1 MRVLHFFKTYLPET
15 MGGIEQVI
23 FQLCQSTRP
32 FGVDSEVLT
41 LSVDPQPADVRVAD
55 HLVHRAR
62 LDLQIFSTGF
72 SWSVL
77 SRFRQLA
84 AQADLIHYHF
94 PWPFMDLLHFAARID
109 KPVVV
114 SYHSDIIRQK
124 YLLHLYAPLMHRFL
138 ARADRIVAASPNY
151 LETSTVLQR
160 YRDKTVVIPYGLDRA
175 SYPQPPLECLAGWRT
190 RLGERFFLFVGVM
203 RYYKGLHS
211 LLEAAQGTGYPVVI
225 VGAGPLEA
233 ELKAQAGRLGL
244 DNLFFLGRLG
254 DQDKVA
260 LLQLCTALVFPS
272 HLRSEAFGISLLE
285 AAMYGK
291 PMISCEI
298 GTGTSY
304 INVHGETGLVVPPAD
319 PPALREAMQVLWE
332 NPQQALEMGACAR
345 QRYERLFT
353 AERMGR
359 KMAQLYREVLAGR
372 ASQAKSGQ

>member
-32 FGVDSEVLT
+32 FGVDSEVLA
-41 LSVDPQPADVRVAD
+41 LSADPQPADVRVAD

-77 SRFRQLA
+77 SRFRRLA

-138 ARADRIVAASPNY
+138 SRADRIVAASPNY
-151 LETSTVLQR
+151 LQTSPVLQR
-160 YRDKTVVIPYGLDRA
+160 YRNKTVVIPYGLDRA

-190 RLGERFFLFVGVM
+190 RFGERFFLFVGVM

-211 LLEAAQGTGYPVVI
+211 LLKAAQGTGYPVVI

-233 ELKAQAGRLGL
+233 ELKAQADRLGL
-244 DNLFFLGRLG
+244 GNLYFLGRLG

-319 PPALREAMQVLWE
+319 PPALREAMRVLWE
-332 NPQQALEMGACAR
+332 DPQQVLEMGACAR
-345 QRYERLFT
+345 LRYEQLFT

-359 KMAQLYREVLAGR
+359 QMAALYLELTEKGD
-372 ASQAKSGQ
+372 G